1 MAPME
6 QPEITTLIEKVDRL
20 IDLCDQ
26 LQLQNRQLLA
36 QERNWREERLQ
47 LIEKNDLARQKVE
60 AMILRLKSLEHDS
73 GASPSP
79 SACVF
84 WTRNIRSPVPLKN
97 ATTWR
102 RLPVIWM
109 PPCGTSATAG
119 R

>member
-6 QPEITTLIEKVDRL
+6 HPEITTLIAKVDRL

-26 LQLQNRQLLA
+26 LQLQNQQLQL

-73 GASPSP
+73 
-79 SACVF
+79 
-84 WTRNIRSPVPLKN
+84 
-97 ATTWR
+97 
-102 RLPVIWM
+102 
-109 PPCGTSATAG
+109 
-119 R
+119 